1 LLKIA
6 NCEIVTNYNDV
17 TNARKS
23 QIARKTQIA
32 NSHKSQIARKTQMP
46 NSQKSQIAR
55 KTQIANSQKSLIAK
69 KSQIARKSQSA
80 SSHKSQISKKS
91 QIARKSQIAEEIAVA
106 AQSQTVFERIR
117 NRSAIANDF
126 EARNRSANAICF
138 YKKFTS
144 LDQPSSSRTRSIL

>member
-1 LLKIA
+1 
-6 NCEIVTNYNDV
+6 
-17 TNARKS
+17 
-23 QIARKTQIA
+23 
-32 NSHKSQIARKTQMP
+32 MP

-69 KSQIARKSQSA
+69 I
-80 SSHKSQISKKS
+80 S

-117 NRSAIANDF
+117 NRSAIANYF

-144 LDQPSSSRTRSIL
+144 LTLMH